1 MTGRALA
8 ETARRLLR
16 SSGEGVLAT
25 TSLRRPGF
33 PFASLAPYALS
44 PAGDPLLLLSG
55 LAQHT
60 RNLQAD
66 PRACLLVQEA
76 GQGPSQDRAR
86 LAVLGRVAPVAA
98 ADLEDF
104 RARYLARHPEARE
117 WAALADFALHL
128 LSVEEAHL
136 VAGFGRAGW
145 LSRDDLSTSAG

>member
-1 MTGRALA
+1 MKGRALA
-8 ETARRLLR
+8 EAARRLLASR
-16 SSGEGVLAT
+16 GEGVLAT
-25 TSLRRPGF
+25 ASTHRPGF

-60 RNLQAD
+60 RNLRAD

-86 LAVLGRVAPVAA
+86 LAVLGRVRPLDA
-98 ADLEDF
+98 ADLEDA
-104 RARYLARHPEARE
+104 RARYLARHPEAGA

-136 VAGFGRAGW
+136 VAGFGQAGW
-145 LSRDDLSTSAG
+145 LSRADLAP